1 MFKTSQ
7 PLLVDYCF
15 GGCTTLYVFV
25 DDHNPCQ
32 RLRMFDFSGNP
43 IKKMHEKSP
52 PKKYLQKHQTA
63 TSSGLRHEFSQEKL
77 VANEEGG

>member
-1 MFKTSQ
+1 
-7 PLLVDYCF
+7 
-15 GGCTTLYVFV
+15 
-25 DDHNPCQ
+25 
-32 RLRMFDFSGNP
+32 MFDFSGNP